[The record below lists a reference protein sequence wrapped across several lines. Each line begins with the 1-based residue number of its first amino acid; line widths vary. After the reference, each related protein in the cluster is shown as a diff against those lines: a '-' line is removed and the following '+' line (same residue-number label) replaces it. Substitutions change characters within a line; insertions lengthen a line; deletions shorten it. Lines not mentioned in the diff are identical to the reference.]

1 MPSVMWF
8 RRDLRLFDNPAL
20 NAAIDS
26 AANDGDSNV
35 VALFNIDPKVFDDA
49 GDPLKAYQDASL
61 KSLDES
67 LNNNLLIRHG
77 DPKKVI
83 VEVAK
88 AAQAKTVHISED
100 FEPYGRKR
108 DFEVEKELEKNG
120 IKLIRTGSPYAVA
133 PFRVKKDDGT
143 PYRVF
148 TPFYKSWVIH
158 GWRKPAPKF
167 KKEPNWIKPLKNEGR
182 PKVKSEIEI
191 PKAGEKNALDLFT
204 KFLKN
209 GIKGYDQNRNRP
221 DLEGTSK
228 LSIPLRFGEIHPRTI
243 LAELNDSKD
252 HDTYRKEI
260 CWREFYAEVLATAP
274 ESETQSLDQKWELM
288 GWDLEKDYKQKL
300 KIWQEGKT
308 GFPLVDAGMR
318 QLKDSGWMHNRV
330 RMVVA
335 SFLVKDLHIHWRHGA
350 NWFMKHLLDGD
361 IASNSHG
368 WQWTAGCGTDASP
381 YYRIFNPMMQAE
393 KFDPNAE
400 YVRKWIPEL
409 RHLKGINAHTPWDQV
424 DGYKNGYPE
433 RMVDHQVERDETL
446 RRYKASKGEKVIKEK
461 FSR

>member
-8 RRDLRLFDNPAL
+8 RRDLRLNDHPAL

-26 AANDGDSNV
+26 AFEDGDKNV

-49 GDPLKAYQDASL
+49 GNPLKAYQDASL

-88 AAQAKTVHISED
+88 AAKAKTVHISED

-108 DFEVEKELEKNG
+108 DVDVEKELAKNG
-120 IKLIRTGSPYAVA
+120 IKLIRTGSAYAVA
-133 PFRVKKDDGT
+133 PFRVTKDDGT

-148 TPFYKSWVIH
+148 TPFYRSWVSH

-182 PKVKSEIEI
+182 PKVTSEIEI

-204 KFLKN
+204 KFLKS

-243 LAELNDSKD
+243 LMELNDSKD

-274 ESETQSLDQKWELM
+274 ESETKSLDQKWELM

-318 QLKDSGWMHNRV
+318 QLKESGWMHNRV

-350 NWFMKHLLDGD
+350 DWFMKHLLDGD

-393 KFDPNAE
+393 KFDPNAD

-424 DGYKNGYPE
+424 DGYKHGYPK
-433 RMVDHQVERDETL
+433 RMVDHQIERDETL

>member
-182 PKVKSEIEI
+182 PKVKSDIEI

-318 QLKDSGWMHNRV
+318 QLKESGWMHNRV

>member
-1 MPSVMWF
+1 MWF
-8 RRDLRLFDNPAL
+8 RRDLRLNDHPAL
-20 NAAIDS
+20 NDAIDS
-26 AANDGDSNV
+26 AFEDGDKNV

-49 GDPLKAYQDASL
+49 GNPLKAYQDASL

-88 AAQAKTVHISED
+88 AAKANTVHISED

-108 DFEVEKELEKNG
+108 DVEVEKELAKNG
-120 IKLIRTGSPYAVA
+120 IKLIRTGSAYAVA
-133 PFRVKKDDGT
+133 PFRVTKDDGT

-148 TPFYKSWVIH
+148 NPFYRSWVSH

-182 PKVKSEIEI
+182 PKVTSEIEI

-204 KFLKN
+204 KFLKS

-243 LAELNDSKD
+243 LMELNDSKD

-274 ESETQSLDQKWELM
+274 ESETKSLDQKWELM

-318 QLKDSGWMHNRV
+318 QLKESGWMHNRV

-350 NWFMKHLLDGD
+350 DWFMKHLLDGD

-393 KFDPNAE
+393 KFDPNAD

-409 RHLKGINAHTPWDQV
+409 RHLLGINAHTPWDQA
-424 DGYKNGYPE
+424 DGYKHGYPK
-433 RMVDHQVERDETL
+433 RMVDHQIERDETL

>member
-8 RRDLRLFDNPAL
+8 RRDLRLNDHPAL

-26 AANDGDSNV
+26 AFEDGDKNV

-49 GDPLKAYQDASL
+49 GNPLKAYQDASL

-88 AAQAKTVHISED
+88 AAKAKTVHISED

-108 DFEVEKELEKNG
+108 DVDVEKELAKNG
-120 IKLIRTGSPYAVA
+120 IKLIRTGSAYAVA
-133 PFRVKKDDGT
+133 PFRVTKDDGT

-148 TPFYKSWVIH
+148 TPFYRSWVSH
-158 GWRKPAPKF
+158 GWRKPAPRF
-167 KKEPNWIKPLKNEGR
+167 KKEPNWIKPLKNEGL
-182 PKVKSEIEI
+182 PKVTSEIEI

-204 KFLKN
+204 KFLKS

-243 LAELNDSKD
+243 LMELNDSKD

-274 ESETQSLDQKWELM
+274 ESETKSLDQKWELM

-300 KIWQEGKT
+300 KIWQEGNT

-318 QLKDSGWMHNRV
+318 QLKESGWMHNRV

-350 NWFMKHLLDGD
+350 DWFMKHLLDGD

-393 KFDPNAE
+393 KFDPNAD

-424 DGYKNGYPE
+424 DGYKHGYPK

-461 FSR
+461 FSL

>member
-318 QLKDSGWMHNRV
+318 QLKESGWMHNRV

-433 RMVDHQVERDETL
+433 RMVDHHVERDETL

>member
-8 RRDLRLFDNPAL
+8 RRDLRLNDHPAL

-26 AANDGDSNV
+26 AFEDGDKNV

-49 GDPLKAYQDASL
+49 GNPLKAYQDASL

-88 AAQAKTVHISED
+88 AAKAKTVHISED

-108 DFEVEKELEKNG
+108 DIEVEKELAKNG
-120 IKLIRTGSPYAVA
+120 IKLIRTGSAYAVA
-133 PFRVKKDDGT
+133 PFRVTKDDGT

-148 TPFYKSWVIH
+148 TPFYRSWVSH

-182 PKVKSEIEI
+182 PKVTSEIEI

-204 KFLKN
+204 KFLKS

-243 LAELNDSKD
+243 LMELNDSKD

-274 ESETQSLDQKWELM
+274 ESETKSLDQKWELM

-318 QLKDSGWMHNRV
+318 QLKESGWMHNRV

-350 NWFMKHLLDGD
+350 DWFMKHLLDGD

-393 KFDPNAE
+393 KFDPNAD

-424 DGYKNGYPE
+424 DGYKHGYPK
-433 RMVDHQVERDETL
+433 RMVDHQLERDETL

>member
-8 RRDLRLFDNPAL
+8 RRDLRLNDHPAL

-26 AANDGDSNV
+26 AFEDGDKNV

-49 GDPLKAYQDASL
+49 GNPLKAYQDASL

-88 AAQAKTVHISED
+88 AAKAKTVHISED

-108 DFEVEKELEKNG
+108 DVEVEKELAKNG
-120 IKLIRTGSPYAVA
+120 IKLIRTGSAYAVA
-133 PFRVKKDDGT
+133 PFRVTKDDGT

-148 TPFYKSWVIH
+148 TPFYRSWVSH

-182 PKVKSEIEI
+182 PKVTSEIEI

-204 KFLKN
+204 KFLKS

-243 LAELNDSKD
+243 LMELNDSKD

-274 ESETQSLDQKWELM
+274 ESETKSLDQKWELM

-318 QLKDSGWMHNRV
+318 QLKESGWMHNRV

-350 NWFMKHLLDGD
+350 DWFMKHLLDGD

-393 KFDPNAE
+393 KFDPNAD

-424 DGYKNGYPE
+424 DGYKHGYPK

>member
-182 PKVKSEIEI
+182 PKVKSDIEI

>member
-8 RRDLRLFDNPAL
+8 RRDLRLNDHPAL

-26 AANDGDSNV
+26 AFEDGDKNV

-49 GDPLKAYQDASL
+49 GNPLKAYQDASL

-88 AAQAKTVHISED
+88 AAKAKTVHISED

-108 DFEVEKELEKNG
+108 DIEVEKELAKNG
-120 IKLIRTGSPYAVA
+120 IKLIRTGSAYSVA
-133 PFRVKKDDGT
+133 PFRVTKDDGT

-148 TPFYKSWVIH
+148 TPFYRSWVSH

-182 PKVKSEIEI
+182 PKVTSEIEI

-204 KFLKN
+204 KFLKS

-243 LAELNDSKD
+243 LMELNDSKD

-274 ESETQSLDQKWELM
+274 ESETKSLDQKWELM

-350 NWFMKHLLDGD
+350 DWFMKHLLDGD

-393 KFDPNAE
+393 KFDPNAD

-424 DGYKNGYPE
+424 DGYKHGYPK
-433 RMVDHQVERDETL
+433 RMVDHQIERDETL

>member
-83 VEVAK
+83 LEVAK
-88 AAQAKTVHISED
+88 AAKAKTVHISED

-318 QLKDSGWMHNRV
+318 QLKESGWMHNRV

>member
-8 RRDLRLFDNPAL
+8 RRDLRLNDHPAL

-26 AANDGDSNV
+26 AFEDGDKNV

-49 GDPLKAYQDASL
+49 GNPLKAYQDASL

-88 AAQAKTVHISED
+88 AAKAKTVHISEE
-100 FEPYGRKR
+100 FEPYGRQR
-108 DFEVEKELEKNG
+108 DIEVEKELAKNG
-120 IKLIRTGSPYAVA
+120 IKLIRTGSAYAVA
-133 PFRVKKDDGT
+133 PFRVTKDDGT

-148 TPFYKSWVIH
+148 TPFYRSWVNH

-182 PKVKSEIEI
+182 PKVTSEIEI

-204 KFLKN
+204 KFLKS

-243 LAELNDSKD
+243 LMELNDSKD

-274 ESETQSLDQKWELM
+274 ESETKSLDQNWELM

-318 QLKDSGWMHNRV
+318 QLKESGWMHNRV

-350 NWFMKHLLDGD
+350 DWFMKHLLDGD

-393 KFDPNAE
+393 KFDPNAD

-424 DGYKNGYPE
+424 DGYKHGYPK
-433 RMVDHQVERDETL
+433 RMVDHQIERDETL

>member
-8 RRDLRLFDNPAL
+8 RRDLRLNDHPAL

-26 AANDGDSNV
+26 AFEDGDKNV

-49 GDPLKAYQDASL
+49 GNPLKAYQDASL

-88 AAQAKTVHISED
+88 AAKAKTVHISED

-108 DFEVEKELEKNG
+108 DVEVEKELAKNG
-120 IKLIRTGSPYAVA
+120 IKLIRTGSAYAVA
-133 PFRVKKDDGT
+133 PFRVTKDDGT

-148 TPFYKSWVIH
+148 TPFYRSWVSH

-182 PKVKSEIEI
+182 PKVTSEIEI

-204 KFLKN
+204 KFLKS

-243 LAELNDSKD
+243 LMELNDSKD

-274 ESETQSLDQKWELM
+274 ESETKSLDQKWELM

-318 QLKDSGWMHNRV
+318 QLKESGWMHNRV

-350 NWFMKHLLDGD
+350 DWFMKHLLDGD

-393 KFDPNAE
+393 KFDPNAD

-424 DGYKNGYPE
+424 DGYKHGYPK
-433 RMVDHQVERDETL
+433 RMVDHQIERDETL

>member
-8 RRDLRLFDNPAL
+8 RRDLRLNDHPAL

-26 AANDGDSNV
+26 AFEDGDKNV

-49 GDPLKAYQDASL
+49 GNPLKAYQDASL

-88 AAQAKTVHISED
+88 AAKAKTVHISED

-108 DFEVEKELEKNG
+108 DVEVEKELAKNG
-120 IKLIRTGSPYAVA
+120 IKLIRTGSAYAVA
-133 PFRVKKDDGT
+133 PFRVTKDDGT

-148 TPFYKSWVIH
+148 TPFYRSWVSH

-182 PKVKSEIEI
+182 PKVTSEIEI

-204 KFLKN
+204 KFLKS

-243 LAELNDSKD
+243 LMELNDSKD

-274 ESETQSLDQKWELM
+274 ESETKSLDQKWELM

-318 QLKDSGWMHNRV
+318 QLKESGWMHNRV

-350 NWFMKHLLDGD
+350 DWFMKHLLDGD

-393 KFDPNAE
+393 KFDPNAD

-409 RHLKGINAHTPWDQV
+409 RHLNGINAHTPWDQV
-424 DGYKNGYPE
+424 DGYKHGYPK

>member
-191 PKAGEKNALDLFT
+191 PKAGEQNALDLFT

-318 QLKDSGWMHNRV
+318 QLKESGWMHNRV

>member
-1 MPSVMWF
+1 MPSVIWF
-8 RRDLRLFDNPAL
+8 RRDLRLNDHPAL
-20 NAAIDS
+20 NAAIDC
-26 AANDGDSNV
+26 AFEDGDKNV

-49 GDPLKAYQDASL
+49 GNPLKAYQDASL

-83 VEVAK
+83 VEVAL
-88 AAQAKTVHISED
+88 AAKAKTVHISED

-108 DFEVEKELEKNG
+108 DLEVEKELAKNG

-133 PFRVKKDDGT
+133 PFRVTKDDGT

-148 TPFYKSWVIH
+148 TPFYKSWVSH

-182 PKVKSEIEI
+182 PKVTSEIEI

-209 GIKGYDQNRNRP
+209 GINGYDQNRNRP

-243 LAELNDSKD
+243 LMELNDTKD
-252 HDTYRKEI
+252 HDTFRKEI

-274 ESETQSLDQKWELM
+274 ESETKSLDQKWELM

-308 GFPLVDAGMR
+308 GFPLVDAGIR
-318 QLKDSGWMHNRV
+318 QLKESGWMHNRV

-350 NWFMKHLLDGD
+350 EWFMKHLLDGD

-393 KFDPNAE
+393 KFDPNAD

-409 RHLKGINAHTPWDQV
+409 RHLKGINAHTPWDQP
-424 DGYKNGYPE
+424 DGYAHGYSK
-433 RMVDHQVERDETL
+433 RMVDHQIERDETL

>member
-8 RRDLRLFDNPAL
+8 RRDLRLNDHPAL
-20 NAAIDS
+20 NDAIDS
-26 AANDGDSNV
+26 AFEDGDKNV

-49 GDPLKAYQDASL
+49 GNPLKAYQDASL

-88 AAQAKTVHISED
+88 AAKANTVHISED

-108 DFEVEKELEKNG
+108 DVEVEKELAKNG
-120 IKLIRTGSPYAVA
+120 IKLIRTGSAYAVA
-133 PFRVKKDDGT
+133 PFRVTKDDGT

-148 TPFYKSWVIH
+148 TPFYRSWVSH

-182 PKVKSEIEI
+182 PKVTSEIEI

-204 KFLKN
+204 KFLKS

-243 LAELNDSKD
+243 LMELNDSKD

-274 ESETQSLDQKWELM
+274 ESETKSLDQKWELM

-318 QLKDSGWMHNRV
+318 QLKESGWMHNRV

-350 NWFMKHLLDGD
+350 DWFMKHLLDGD

-393 KFDPNAE
+393 KFDPNAD

-409 RHLKGINAHTPWDQV
+409 RHLLGINAHTPWDQA
-424 DGYKNGYPE
+424 DGYKHGYPK
-433 RMVDHQVERDETL
+433 RMVDHQIERDETL

>member
-1 MPSVMWF
+1 MLF
-8 RRDLRLFDNPAL
+8 R
-20 NAAIDS
+20 S
-26 AANDGDSNV
+26 
-35 VALFNIDPKVFDDA
+35 
-49 GDPLKAYQDASL
+49 
-61 KSLDES
+61 ES

-182 PKVKSEIEI
+182 PKVKSDIEI

-318 QLKDSGWMHNRV
+318 QLKESGWMHNRV

>member
-88 AAQAKTVHISED
+88 ATKAKTVHISED

-204 KFLKN
+204 NFLKN

-318 QLKDSGWMHNRV
+318 QLKESGWMHNRV

>member
-1 MPSVMWF
+1 MWF

-182 PKVKSEIEI
+182 PKVKSDIEI

-318 QLKDSGWMHNRV
+318 QLKESGWMHNRV